1 MATRRARSDEDK
13 LARRTQ
19 ILDAAR
25 AVFDRGEVDA
35 FTMDASPP
43 SSRWPRAPC
52 IATSPPEKACCW
64 PWPTTSTAG
73 GSHASTPRSA
83 RPVARRPR
91 ATLLPALLVDEMLAD
106 PRFLRL
112 AALVPSVLER
122 NVPFETAMEYKCH
135 VVERSRRTT
144 RLRRRSGSTSP
155 TSARCSC
162 SSICRPP
169 PPGLFHAANPA
180 PIIVQV
186 MADPGFPGRRTDLR
200 AELLHNARALV
211 QAAVSSR

>member
-35 FTMDASPP
+35 FTMDEVAAELALAKGTLYRYFPTREGLLLALADDEYGEWF
-43 SSRWPRAPC
+43 SRIDVAL
-52 IATSPPEKACCW
+52 
-64 PWPTTSTAG
+64 
-73 GSHASTPRSA
+73 A
-83 RPVARRPR
+83 RPVEGDR
-91 ATLLPALLVDEMLAD
+91 AALLPAMLVDEMLAD

-144 RLRRRSGSTSP
+144 RLVAQWLDITDERAVQLLIHLQAAAT
-155 TSARCSC
+155 
-162 SSICRPP
+162 
-169 PPGLFHAANPA
+169 GLFHAANPA
-180 PIIVQV
+180 PVIVQV
-186 MADPGFPGRRTDLR
+186 MADPSFPGRRTDLR
-200 AELLHNARALV
+200 AELLHNAQALV